1 MTLLLSKQDQS
12 EKSPFSFG
20 SRPHTAKTTHTL
32 PKVILSSEQ
41 IKFSRERMINS
52 SEQTKFSRESMSVSA
67 LAVVEFPLA
76 VAKIECA
83 DEIHARENLKV
94 ARIHA
99 SSRV

>member
-1 MTLLLSKQDQS
+1 MT
-12 EKSPFSFG
+12 
-20 SRPHTAKTTHTL
+20 
-32 PKVILSSEQ
+32 
-41 IKFSRERMINS
+41 
-52 SEQTKFSRESMSVSA
+52 VSA

-76 VAKIECA
+76 AAKIECA